1 MGIELQYLAWSIV
14 LGVVL
19 LLWADVLVTHQR
31 GLAWNS
37 GNREDAPAPLRGM
50 AGRSDRAFRNFL
62 ETFPLLAAAVVG
74 VLLSERAGPVSALG
88 VQIYFWGRVAHA
100 VLYVAGVRYLRS
112 VAWVISV
119 IGFCMVL
126 WPLLAG

>member
-1 MGIELQYLAWSIV
+1 MSVELQYLVWSVV

-19 LLWADVLVTHQR
+19 LLWADVLVTRQR

-37 GNREDAPAPLRGM
+37 GNREGPQGALTGM
-50 AGRSDRAFRNFL
+50 AGRSERAFRNFL
-62 ETFPLLAAAVVG
+62 ETFPLLATVVL
-74 VLLSERAGPVSALG
+74 VVIVADRADAGTALG

-112 VAWVISV
+112 LAWIVSML
-119 IGFCMVL
+119 GFGLVL
-126 WPLLAG
+126 WSLLAG